1 VSNSPSAN
9 PNGTPGGGAGV
20 DPAKEVKKPEE
31 NKAGSPA
38 TSIQE
43 KLPTEGKQIPAP
55 QAVQGAAE
63 TDKNK

>member
-9 PNGTPGGGAGV
+9 PNGTPGVGAGV

-38 TSIQE
+38 TSVQE
-43 KLPTEGKQIPAP
+43 KPAP
-55 QAVQGAAE
+55 QVVQGAAE